1 MTGRSQVASEKR
13 SVVPE
18 NFSDILSCFVD
29 RRKGAIP
36 VDHVFAGIVGRK
48 REREISSESIQQVPE
63 VFGPPTDIV
72 FRIVEISHIQLQ
84 RGLRHELHQP
94 DRTGS

>member
-1 MTGRSQVASEKR
+1 MCEKA

-18 NFSDILSCFVD
+18 DLSDVLACFVD
-29 RRKGAIP
+29 RRKSAIP
-36 VDHVFAGIVGRK
+36 VDHVLSGIVGGQCEGK
-48 REREISSESIQQVPE
+48 IPSKSIQQLTE
-63 VFGPPTDIV
+63 ILSPTADII
-72 FRIVEISHIQLQ
+72 FRIVQISNVQLK